1 MVFTASCGHGIAT
14 LFRVK
19 TFGSP
24 YPHHIQ
30 PDHHHNTAAGP
41 ARYRSAA
48 QEHQPSAGSHRS
60 APGRWASLPIHRHSA
75 LSLSSTA
82 LARGLSGGLGRDQ
95 MQPERT
101 QHSRKA
107 LRERPQAAIPGGSA
121 SGAPPLGG
129 APLPAA
135 ANAEALGVG
144 RRRTGS
150 SPLIEDRWTAST
162 FTML

>member
-19 TFGSP
+19 TFVLRIRITFSQIIITTP
-24 YPHHIQ
+24 PQ
-30 PDHHHNTAAGP
+30 
-41 ARYRSAA
+41 ARPGTGRPPK
-48 QEHQPSAGSHRS
+48 EHQPSAGSHRS